1 MPCQKR
7 LISHPCDMIILTIRY
22 VIEYFH
28 TDFKRET
35 NVRYPMSP
43 SSEHCQTGLCMLRPT
58 NKRPRQDQVYSTDV
72 QNRLYYGNK
81 SVKTLYKTIT
91 THCVTPGRGYLKS
104 QVLVNIHLIE
114 GTITKPQQK
123 ESEGGVVTLAF
134 PSFPIVRHDS
144 THRRKPAPRVMASGR
159 WDTQG
164 HNRQLLLKVHYF
176 SALLEN

>member
-1 MPCQKR
+1 
-7 LISHPCDMIILTIRY
+7 
-22 VIEYFH
+22 
-28 TDFKRET
+28 
-35 NVRYPMSP
+35 
-43 SSEHCQTGLCMLRPT
+43 MLRPT

-144 THRRKPAPRVMASGR
+144 THRRKPAPRVMASKHLR
-159 WDTQG
+159 TFERTSINARAYIR
-164 HNRQLLLKVHYF
+164 NRLFHSLYLKRPILWL
-176 SALLEN
+176 SAKVFIVVSNSTA